1 MQLTRFTFYVSH
13 STPQPECVNRT
24 YDLAMTHKLL
34 ADLVVVLHFLF
45 IVFAIFGGVL
55 ALRWR
60 WIPWLHL
67 PCVAWGAAVELTGR
81 VCPLTPLE
89 NSLRAAGGAAGYPG
103 GFIEHYLLAAIYPAG
118 LTRGIQLVLAGIL
131 LCLNAAVYFFVW
143 RRALRNTGQ

>member
-1 MQLTRFTFYVSH
+1 
-13 STPQPECVNRT
+13 
-24 YDLAMTHKLL
+24 MTHKIL

-67 PCVAWGAAVELTGR
+67 PCVTWGAAVELTGR

-103 GFIEHYLLAAIYPAG
+103 GFIEHYLLAVIYPAS
-118 LTRGIQLVLAGIL
+118 LTREIQLALAGIL
-131 LCLNAAVYFFVW
+131 LSLNAAVYFFVW